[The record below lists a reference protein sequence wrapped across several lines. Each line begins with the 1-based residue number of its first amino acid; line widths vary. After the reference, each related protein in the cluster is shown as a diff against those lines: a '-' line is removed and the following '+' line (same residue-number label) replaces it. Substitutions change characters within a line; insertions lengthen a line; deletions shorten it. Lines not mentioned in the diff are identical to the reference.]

1 MTRESTTSGPID
13 PSSRSRRSRR
23 EPRAYAAAGAA
34 TVAVI
39 YAIGYG
45 ATQPDKVP
53 LTPSSAARGSAR
65 YAQPQPGPIAA
76 PVYRDG
82 RFTGAGTSQYGD
94 VSVEVTV
101 RGGRIASV
109 EITGATTFFPA
120 NAASPLIPEV
130 IAGQRVPVDV
140 VSGATGSSQAF
151 QGAVQQALGKARA

>member
-1 MTRESTTSGPID
+1 VIRNSTAAGPID
-13 PSSRSRRSRR
+13 ASSRARRSRR
-23 EPRAYAAAGAA
+23 EPRAYAGAGAA

-45 ATQPDKVP
+45 ASQPTKIPVKP
-53 LTPSSAARGSAR
+53 ASAR
-65 YAQPQPGPIAA
+65 HGIARHAQPGLPAA
-76 PVYRDG
+76 PGYRDG
-82 RFTGAGTSQYGD
+82 RFTGTGTSQYGD

-130 IAGQRVPVDV
+130 ITGQSVPADI
-140 VSGATGSSQAF
+140 VSGATGSTHAF
-151 QGAVQQALGKARA
+151 QGAVQHALGKARA